1 MNETSKNAPSA
12 AADQKQ
18 NTTVREDGLSQVR
31 AEIDA
36 LDRQIQQLI
45 NARAEL
51 ATRVRNSKG
60 EHLSAI
66 DYYRPEREAQVL
78 RQVLA
83 NNKGP
88 LSDAEMLRLFREIMS
103 ACLAQQQPLRIA
115 YLGPEGTFTQQ
126 AVLIQFGHSVHALA
140 QASVDEVFAQVEQ
153 AEADFGVVPIENSTQ
168 GMVSHTL
175 DRLLTSPLKI
185 CAEVEMQI
193 HQNLITVAPTLV
205 GIERVYSHGQSLAQ
219 CRNWLRENLPQAEL
233 IAVSSNAEA
242 VRRIRHDE
250 RAAAIAGHNAAEVY
264 QVPVLMANIEDQVDN
279 STRFLVIG
287 RQLCPPSGDD
297 RTTLLL
303 AGHEGPGLLYRLLEP
318 IARAGVNMSRIE
330 SRPSRQGKWN
340 YVFFVD
346 LDGHAEDP
354 PLRQALEEL
363 RQSARMVRV
372 LGTYPRAVSMS

>member
-1 MNETSKNAPSA
+1 MAANRGCSKVNEPEASSA
-12 AADQKQ
+12 HSDS
-18 NTTVREDGLSQVR
+18 LSQVR

-36 LDRQIQQLI
+36 LDLQIQQLI

-60 EHLSAI
+60 EHLAAI

-78 RQVLA
+78 RQVLE
-83 NNKGP
+83 NNRGP

-103 ACLAQQQPLRIA
+103 ACLAQQKPLRIA

-126 AVLIQFGHSVHALA
+126 AVLIQFGHSVRALA
-140 QASVDEVFAQVEQ
+140 QGSVDEVFQQVEQ

-193 HQNLITVAPTLV
+193 HQNLITVATALDQ
-205 GIERVYSHGQSLAQ
+205 IERVYSHGQSLAQ
-219 CRNWLRENLPQAEL
+219 CRNWLRENLPEVEL

-250 RAAAIAGHNAAEVY
+250 RAAAIAGENAAQVY

-303 AGHEGPGLLYRLLEP
+303 AGHEGPGLLYHLLEP
-318 IARAGVNMSRIE
+318 IARAGVNMTRIE

-346 LDGHAEDP
+346 LDGHVDDP
-354 PLRQALEEL
+354 PVRQALEEL
-363 RQSARMVRV
+363 RQSARLVRV
-372 LGTYPRAVSMS
+372 LGAYPRAVSPQ

>member
-1 MNETSKNAPSA
+1 MNEPEASSPHS
-12 AADQKQ
+12 DS
-18 NTTVREDGLSQVR
+18 LSQVR

-36 LDRQIQQLI
+36 LDLQIQQLI

-60 EHLSAI
+60 EHLAAI

-83 NNKGP
+83 NNRGP

-103 ACLAQQQPLRIA
+103 ACLAQQKPLRIA

-126 AVLIQFGHSVHALA
+126 AVLIQFGHSVRALA
-140 QASVDEVFAQVEQ
+140 QGSVDEVFQQVEQ

-193 HQNLITVAPTLV
+193 HQNLITVATAIDQ
-205 GIERVYSHGQSLAQ
+205 IERVYSHGQSLAQ
-219 CRNWLRENLPQAEL
+219 CRNWLRENLPEVEL

-250 RAAAIAGHNAAEVY
+250 RAAAIAGENAAQVY

-303 AGHEGPGLLYRLLEP
+303 AGHEGPGLLYHLLEP
-318 IARAGVNMSRIE
+318 IARAGVNMTRIE

-346 LDGHAEDP
+346 LDGHVDDP
-354 PLRQALEEL
+354 PVRQALEEL
-363 RQSARMVRV
+363 RQSARLVRV
-372 LGTYPRAVSMS
+372 LGAYPRAVSPQ